1 MMNLNWT
8 SLGRDIE
15 AARDTNDLNVE
26 DLESTD
32 DQKSGS
38 SNQSSICLRMT
49 WKKSKRLNSEVIPGC
64 DSAGKSV
71 SKYLPRKNVYPM
83 LIG

>member
-1 MMNLNWT
+1 MIFDLNKMAKTMMNLNWT

-26 DLESTD
+26 DLESRD

-38 SNQSSICLRMT
+38 SNQSSICLRM
-49 WKKSKRLNSEVIPGC
+49 N
-64 DSAGKSV
+64 
-71 SKYLPRKNVYPM
+71 
-83 LIG
+83 